1 MTEGYQIIALGQEKY
16 SVMAEGCAIS
26 IRRVDPKRKIQI
38 VTDNVDRFKNTDIF
52 DVVTPCKHDASLKG
66 PIIKLKAHE
75 YRVFDRTMFVDCD
88 CIMFRNI
95 DEYWGECSEFDFSVV
110 GEKRISGSWYGA
122 SVADLCVRFNIPYI
136 VAMNSGVIY
145 MADGCE
151 KILDY
156 AWGIYES
163 QGNFLNHN
171 HRGNGAPDEPYLGIA
186 LGAFGREPLQP
197 VAENGKALMLSTIN
211 GFNFNF
217 DISGGV
223 AEYTKGDKQVSPAI
237 VHFVGAKPRDKYQSL
252 INEMRAL
259 HDLPAVLI

>member
-1 MTEGYQIIALGQEKY
+1 
-16 SVMAEGCAIS
+16 MAESCAIS
-26 IRRVDPKRKIQI
+26 IRQVDPERKIQI
-38 VTDNVDRFKNTDIF
+38 VTDNAERFKSTNIF
-52 DVVTPCKHDASLKG
+52 DVVTPYKHDISLKG

-75 YRVFDRTMFVDCD
+75 YRVFDRTMFIDCD
-88 CIMFRNI
+88 CIVFRNVE
-95 DEYWGECSEFDFSVV
+95 DYWKEFSGIDFSIV
-110 GEKRISGSWYGA
+110 GEKKVSGSWYGT
-122 SVADLCVRFNIPYI
+122 SVADLCARFDIPYV

-145 MADGCE
+145 MAEGCE

-197 VAENGKALMLSTIN
+197 VTEGGKALMLSTIK
-211 GFNFNF
+211 GFDFNF

-223 AEYTKGDKQVSPAI
+223 AEYTKGNKQVSPAI
-237 VHFVGAKPRDKYQSL
+237 VHFVGAKPRDEYQSL

-259 HDLPAVLI
+259 HELPAAVI